1 MSEAFV
7 NQITLDCLLNKEMYS
22 NHLRSKKTSQ
32 KNKEERKFYRKRSFN
47 LFKEMISGNSPEDL
61 PPDVKYAY
69 DNFLDSTIHYF
80 KTIDNND
87 IIQSEYKDVDISLHN
102 SSDIIVDS
110 SANFS
115 SSLEADKLLLRSV
128 KIDVPTLDKYVK
140 RTYTKKKEA
149 KLILPQQREI
159 NLNDPELKNKG
170 LKKNNITNIYEDKK
184 NKNKDEKNE
193 T

>member
-22 NHLRSKKTSQ
+22 KHLRSKKTKQ
-32 KNKEERKFYRKRSFN
+32 ENKEGRKFYRKRSYN
-47 LFKEMISGNSPEDL
+47 LFKEMISGNIPEDL

-69 DNFLDSTIHYF
+69 DNFINSTIHYF

-87 IIQSEYKDVDISLHN
+87 IIQSEYKDVDIQLHTC
-102 SSDIIVDS
+102 SESCTDL
-110 SANFS
+110 SANLT
-115 SSLEADKLLLRSV
+115 SSLEADKLLLRSI

-140 RTYTKKKEA
+140 RTYTKKKETT
-149 KLILPQQREI
+149 LILPQQREI

-184 NKNKDEKNE
+184 IKNKDEKK
-193 T
+193 